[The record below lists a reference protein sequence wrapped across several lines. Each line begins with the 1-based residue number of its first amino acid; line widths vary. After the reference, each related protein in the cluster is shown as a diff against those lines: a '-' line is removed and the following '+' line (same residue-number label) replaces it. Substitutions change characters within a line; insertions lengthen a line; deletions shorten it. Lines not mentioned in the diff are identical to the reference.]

1 MKSLLVA
8 IVISLA
14 IGAPVLAE
22 TDEDAEGLR
31 LLRLHKEFLLE
42 QEKNKV
48 VLLDKGT
55 DWSRYRLRSGELVV
69 DGNYG
74 IDLSDQKTI
83 DRIINSVQTIR
94 RYGQLVMSCIALN
107 TNAFHLGWDGL
118 RPKQRLVAEI
128 LDAIGLSIRKRLN
141 MGGERNLF
149 MWINDALGTFDD
161 G

>member
-22 TDEDAEGLR
+22 TDEDAERLR

-94 RYGQLVMSCIALN
+94 RYGAACDVVYR
-107 TNAFHLGWDGL
+107 FKYKRVPLGVG
-118 RPKQRLVAEI
+118 RTAPKTETRCRDTGCYRLEHSEKTEYGRRKKSINVDQRC
-128 LDAIGLSIRKRLN
+128 
-141 MGGERNLF
+141 
-149 MWINDALGTFDD
+149 LGDF
-161 G
+161 